1 MDTGRPFLDFI
12 LRILRFLLALLG
24 HGGGPVAR

>member
-24 HGGGPVAR
+24 HGGPVAR